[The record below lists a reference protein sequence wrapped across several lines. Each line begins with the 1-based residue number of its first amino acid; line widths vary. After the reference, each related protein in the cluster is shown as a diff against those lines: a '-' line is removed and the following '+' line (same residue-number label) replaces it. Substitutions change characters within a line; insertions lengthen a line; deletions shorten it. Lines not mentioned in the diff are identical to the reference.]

1 MQNKNIHTVLRILLN
16 KMLRGL
22 DFLSFIIAINN
33 VMYICLNA
41 SEIFATFGQVVD
53 ATNYVVDTI
62 GDDDFLTLVFHA
74 QCHA

>member
-1 MQNKNIHTVLRILLN
+1 MYLVFSMQNKNIHTVLRILLN

-53 ATNYVVDTI
+53 ATNYEY
-62 GDDDFLTLVFHA
+62 FFH
-74 QCHA
+74 CI